1 MLNAGNFLEKLRT
14 VDQFSGE
21 VSWSVDS
28 IVLRWSWSGSQR
40 NSASSVN
47 KVLELELKWKWWI
60 RNLMLSCCVVFVG
73 TSSAPRESFI
83 LNSQEESSCRKTRRA
98 KTNFSQID
106 TKSSWKTQL
115 FYLFHFVR
123 IQLTKHKLKNC
134 WHFHTS
140 PEKRKQLN
148 ISDSTSFN
156 LQWERNKVD
165 ESKISLGLGSPFSSF
180 AAVIS
185 LNLCRYRYRCEA
197 RKMIRKFFFSDA
209 EKFFALFP
217 SNSQH

>member
-28 IVLRWSWSGSQR
+28 IVLRWSCSESQR
-40 NSASSVN
+40 NFALVN
-47 KVLELELKWKWWI
+47 KVLKLELKWKWWR

-83 LNSQEESSCRKTRRA
+83 LNSQEKSPCRKTRRV

-123 IQLTKHKLKNC
+123 IQLTKYKLKNC
-134 WHFHTS
+134 WHFNTS
-140 PEKRKQLN
+140 LEKRKQLN
-148 ISDSTSFN
+148 ISDS
-156 LQWERNKVD
+156 
-165 ESKISLGLGSPFSSF
+165 SSF
-180 AAVIS
+180 S
-185 LNLCRYRYRCEA
+185 LQRAQQSWRE
-197 RKMIRKFFFSDA
+197 
-209 EKFFALFP
+209 
-217 SNSQH
+217 